1 MVVPRST
8 PPRHTV
14 GRSKVR
20 WLCSAACAGFT
31 LSAAVTS
38 HAAPEA
44 CFKAYEL
51 GQRLDKDK
59 RPLEAR
65 VEYARCAELCPDS
78 LQRDCVAWQDAV
90 ETKLARLVLRVAHA
104 EDEVSVYLDG
114 TQLTPKQFAGPVD
127 QRPPLWVT
135 AGRHQLRAKLPGYD
149 DYSEQLDLLEGEE
162 RPVVISFQKHE
173 EPQSSGEQVAPW
185 VALGVGGLG
194 VLGFA
199 YFGSLGL
206 SGKSDLDSCRGHC
219 SAEAVDDV
227 RRDFLFADISLIVGL
242 VGVGVGTY
250 LLVDNGQA
258 GDARGTGL
266 DSAWI
271 QLGTRGG
278 VSGAWVGADVW

>member
-8 PPRHTV
+8 PLRH
-14 GRSKVR
+14 KVAHR
-20 WLCSAACAGFT
+20 LGHWLCGAACLGLGAT
-31 LSAAVTS
+31 TAQTS

-59 RPLEAR
+59 RPLDAR
-65 VEYARCAELCPDS
+65 IEYARCAELCPDS
-78 LQRDCVAWQDAV
+78 LQRDCIAWQDAV
-90 ETKLARLVLRVAHA
+90 ESKLARVVLRVAHA

-114 TQLTPKQFAGPVD
+114 VQLTPQEFAGPVD

-135 AGRHQLRAKLPGYD
+135 AGRHQLRAKLSGYD
-149 DYSEQLDLLEGEE
+149 DYAEQLDLLEGEE

-173 EPQSSGEQVAPW
+173 EPASSGEQIAPW

-194 VLGFA
+194 ILGFA
-199 YFGSLGL
+199 YFGSQGL
-206 SGKSDLDSCRGHC
+206 AGKSDLDSCRGHC

-242 VGVGVGTY
+242 VGLGVGTY
-250 LLVDNGQA
+250 LLVDGGQDDVRRDGIA
-258 GDARGTGL
+258 
-266 DSAWI
+266 SAWI

-278 VSGAWVGADVW
+278 VSGAWVGGDVW